1 MELDTLLRSIRG
13 LRDQYQVRFRL
24 NALGQLGTADLGFRD
39 PLAFA
44 VDPFGAEAEPGLAE
58 LAERLS
64 LSEQTVSEIL
74 LVSDSP
80 WDCALRSLLLEA
92 CGLCF
97 PHQRAAGSRAACPG
111 GRWP

>member
-13 LRDQYQVRFRL
+13 LRDQYQVRFQL

-44 VDPFGAEAEPGLAE
+44 VDPFGAEAEPALAE
-58 LAERLS
+58 LAQRLS
-64 LSEQTVSEIL
+64 LPEQTVSEIL

-80 WDCALRSLLLEA
+80 WDCALRSMLLEA

-97 PHQRAAGSRAACPG
+97 PQPSRSITEARC
-111 GRWP
+111 WQ